1 MFACFSISGRVQI
14 RSKTTADTPCWSQPF
29 YIFKNHPSGLDLR
42 DLQSTMSVVKRHTPL
57 ELDAIEK
64 GIKSCFPRMS
74 PDEQAAVK
82 ADFERIKNPR
92 SCYFHWQDG
101 GKFKRQ
107 IINAMAEEDREE
119 VIRLNRI
126 STIQNSWHRM
136 TAVREERQRRG
147 VNLVIGDFVAVH
159 QKDATG
165 DQPRF
170 WIGKVMSIM
179 PADMT
184 LSVRWY
190 NSPSEFGKYK
200 CWTGRKQIQTVA
212 TSDVLASFQHM
223 AYNGNRI
230 PRAIQK
236 DILRCLET
244 EVMFICFFVL
254 FLFCFVLFCFSF
266 FLFFFFFFF
275 IYLFIYFC
283 VVCFFFFFFFVLS

>member
-1 MFACFSISGRVQI
+1 
-14 RSKTTADTPCWSQPF
+14 
-29 YIFKNHPSGLDLR
+29 
-42 DLQSTMSVVKRHTPL
+42 
-57 ELDAIEK
+57 
-64 GIKSCFPRMS
+64 
-74 PDEQAAVK
+74 
-82 ADFERIKNPR
+82 
-92 SCYFHWQDG
+92 
-101 GKFKRQ
+101 
-107 IINAMAEEDREE
+107 MA
-119 VIRLNRI
+119 
-126 STIQNSWHRM
+126 
-136 TAVREERQRRG
+136 AVREERQRRG

-244 EVMFICFFVL
+244 EVMFICFYV
-254 FLFCFVLFCFSF
+254 LFCFVL
-266 FLFFFFFFF
+266 LFFFFSSFFF
-275 IYLFIYFC
+275 HLSIYFC
-283 VVCFFFFFFFVLS
+283 VVVCFFFFFFFFALS